1 MKKLVLSLLTLSLG
15 ISTAAFADTPR
26 TPRADRRQLAQ
37 QSRVVNGVRS
47 GELTRRE
54 AVKLEVGQAQV
65 AKVENKAK
73 ADGAVTPEER
83 ASVGSVCL
91 VAKHTLILAVGARYR
106 RMRSSMLAAIERGR
120 VPAVDFLNGEVE
132 DRGARHGVPTPVNSA
147 ARRHVHAIARG
158 ELPSAMSTVERL
170 ATEVGVS
177 I

>member
-15 ISTAAFADTPR
+15 ISTAAFADPPR

-83 ASVGSVCL
+83 ARIQAAQNRQSRRIAVQ
-91 VAKHTLILAVGARYR
+91 KHDAQSKR
-106 RMRSSMLAAIERGR
+106 
-120 VPAVDFLNGEVE
+120 
-132 DRGARHGVPTPVNSA
+132 
-147 ARRHVHAIARG
+147 
-158 ELPSAMSTVERL
+158 
-170 ATEVGVS
+170 
-177 I
+177 